1 MTFIK
6 RYYNKKQIMRWLKN
20 DYKLVDIFKPNAYI
34 FEDNISSKVYDWYR
48 EGLTEKQILEK
59 LEKNGQKDN

>member
-20 DYKLVDIFKPNAYI
+20 DHKLVDIFKPNAYI
-34 FEDNISSKVYDWYR
+34 FEDDISSKVYDWYR

-59 LEKNGQKDN
+59 LEKNGQKDD

>member
-6 RYYNKKQIMRWLKN
+6 RYYNKKQIIRWLKN
-20 DYKLVDIFKPNAYI
+20 DHKLVDIFKPNAYI
-34 FEDNISSKVYDWYR
+34 FEDDISSKVYDWYR

-59 LEKNGQKDN
+59 LEKNGQKDD